1 MAKVVVRDIR
11 TNTARNLRFL
21 EAESGGLTW
30 AAPAWKIRE
39 GCTSQEPAVPEV
51 ESWRVPYL
59 GKLLEQRDKLIYQ
72 GETADNIQDLIESI
86 CIN

>member
-1 MAKVVVRDIR
+1 MGVLHDHVNGKISLA
-11 TNTARNLRFL
+11 NS
-21 EAESGGLTW
+21 ESNFGLTW
-30 AAPAWKIRE
+30 AAPACRSRE

-51 ESWRVPYL
+51 DSWRVPYL